1 MGLAGAGRAEHD
13 HVLRVLDEV
22 EGFEGLTPV
31 VDGEAQGCP
40 VVAVELLGLGEPGL
54 FEQSRAFGAFPGFDL
69 GVHPRVHE
77 LHLRGRGR
85 LQLFGQYLSGQG
97 EPAGEP
103 HDPVH
108 HRAGRRAT
116 PSRVGLRGLGF
127 GHHASFLSS
136 AGRMNRS

>member
-22 EGFEGLTPV
+22 EGFEGLPPV

-54 FEQSRAFGAFPGFDL
+54 FEQPRAFGAFPGFDL

-77 LHLRGRGR
+77 PPSARAWPSPIVRPIPGGSGGAGGRA
-85 LQLFGQYLSGQG
+85 
-97 EPAGEP
+97 P
-103 HDPVH
+103 
-108 HRAGRRAT
+108 
-116 PSRVGLRGLGF
+116 
-127 GHHASFLSS
+127 
-136 AGRMNRS
+136 